1 MSPPTTIEISEVMDT
16 LRIVSTMTSARCNA
30 NNSTSDSAS
39 TSTMRTSE
47 TLYSSAK
54 TRQGS
59 NSSSDVASTATM
71 CTSETLDPSDS
82 LGTRT
87 QATSEDPGLRG
98 TSHLMNGHL
107 TASCNRIL
115 RKPSAE

>member
-1 MSPPTTIEISEVMDT
+1 MSAPTTIDISEVMDT
-16 LRIVSTMTSARCNA
+16 LRIVSAMTSARCGA

-59 NSSSDVASTATM
+59 NSSSDAASTATM
-71 CTSETLDPSDS
+71 CTSETLDSSDS

-87 QATSEDPGLRG
+87 RATSEDLGLRDK
-98 TSHLMNGHL
+98 SHLMNGHL
-107 TASCNRIL
+107 C
-115 RKPSAE
+115 